1 MLTIIIII
9 NHQEQEADKLTKT
22 DMCMLWFSGIS
33 KVTIS
38 GLTFE
43 QMIPEIERYEM
54 ECYQTLAYE

>member
-22 DMCMLWFSGIS
+22 DMCMLWFNGIG
-33 KVTIS
+33 KTVINS

-43 QMIPEIERYEM
+43 QMIPEIEKYEK
-54 ECYQTLAYE
+54 EC